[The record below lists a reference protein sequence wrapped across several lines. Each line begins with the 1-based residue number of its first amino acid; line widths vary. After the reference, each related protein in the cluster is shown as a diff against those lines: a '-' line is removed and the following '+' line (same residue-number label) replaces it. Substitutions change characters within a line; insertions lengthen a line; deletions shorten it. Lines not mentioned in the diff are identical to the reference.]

1 MGSLESEA
9 WKACAFPWKPVWIDG
24 GRCRSAIVLLT
35 AASAGPSGAFP
46 FRLKLMVA
54 DGNSPWW
61 LTPSGAVVLCQRD
74 HFAQRHHAGGLRGDV
89 DALQRVGAE
98 LEMGIHLLDDI
109 VLAEGRE
116 ELRDRPLAEG
126 VVERV
131 VDSGRRDA
139 ETGGRVPVDRQRK
152 LHRRG
157 LLIAGHVGK
166 LRQFRQCV
174 HHDRPPLVQL
184 AQTRVS

>member
-1 MGSLESEA
+1 
-9 WKACAFPWKPVWIDG
+9 
-24 GRCRSAIVLLT
+24 LLT

-54 DGNSPWW
+54 DGNCP
-61 LTPSGAVVLCQRD
+61 LVVDAQRRGRLGQRD

-89 DALQRVGAE
+89 DALQRLGAE
-98 LEMGIHLLDDI
+98 LEMGIHLFDDI

-131 VDSGRRDA
+131 VDSRRRDA
-139 ETGGRVPVDRQRK
+139 QTGGRVPVDRQRK